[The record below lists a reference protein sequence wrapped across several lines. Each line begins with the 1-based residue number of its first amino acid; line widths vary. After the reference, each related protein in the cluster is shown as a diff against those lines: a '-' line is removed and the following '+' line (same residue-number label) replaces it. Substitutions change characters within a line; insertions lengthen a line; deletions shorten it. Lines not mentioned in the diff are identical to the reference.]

1 MKRVLSAA
9 ALVLAGASL
18 TACGGGAPTDASE
31 SEFCDAMQA
40 AGESILEQS
49 EKDGDEE
56 VDFGDAIDELEETGT
71 PENIPDDA
79 REGFESLIDA
89 MKDLDGD
96 TVDEVSDNNDEL
108 DGDDEFSD
116 YYTETCADA

>member
-31 SEFCDAMQA
+31 SEFCDSMQSA
-40 AGESILEQS
+40 DESILEQS
-49 EKDGDEE
+49 EKDGDEK
-56 VDFGDAIDELEETGT
+56 VDFGDAIDELEKTGT

-116 YYTETCADA
+116 YYTETCAGA